1 MRNFVTAFLVV
12 FSCFYAGVAGVKAQA
27 PGQMRVINSI
37 KAVETPEGVLI
48 SIFETPLLSHVTR
61 ENGDRFFIII
71 PRAGASIVESNVYSG
86 GLVIVRTER
95 QDKDAVITFDLFPGS
110 RISVKR
116 NSDRLEVL
124 VTPSRLL
131 NSNNNKA
138 DLPEKPNSEKVIQ
151 TGNNRD
157 STRSQN
163 TKADRPAIE
172 TNKPV
177 NESSEVSR
185 ENAGALIDSV
195 KVTQSSLRI
204 RRVSRRPT
212 LEEFINRTANGS
224 GTAVTDFRQL
234 SPNDGNPVSQP
245 TKAYLSYDDSN
256 LYVVFVC
263 REAPGKVRAH
273 MAKREDIFNDDMVSV
288 TLDTFRDQRRAYV
301 FSANPLGVQL
311 DSITTEGQGSDDS
324 FDTLWYSE
332 GKLTDDGFAV
342 LMTIPFKSLRFSSA
356 SVQSWGIALGRIIAH
371 NNESAYFPHITQ
383 RKQGFVQQAATLEG
397 LEQISAG
404 RNIQIIPYYVASNE
418 RFIDFLPDSSP
429 YFRRQKNVR
438 AGLDAKVVIKN
449 AVTLDLTVNPDF
461 SQVESDEPQVTVN
474 RRFET
479 FFPEKRPFFIEN
491 AGFFQT
497 PENLFFSR
505 RIVDPQFG
513 ARLTGKIGKWAVGGL
528 LIDDKAAGTFFL
540 PNDPEYKRRA
550 FIGVARLQREF
561 AEQSSIGM
569 MYTDYRF
576 AGSYERVFSV
586 DTRLRL
592 NRNWSFTGQAVR
604 SFTKESNGESVEG
617 SAYLA
622 NFSRSGRKF
631 NYDFTYTDRSPDFR
645 AILGFI
651 PRSDVRQIDQNATYR
666 WRPNKKGIVSFGPSG
681 FVALNWDRTGRLQD
695 WYANGGFIVEFTNL
709 TGVEINRSQS
719 YEYFAGQG
727 FNTENTRF
735 SFYSDWLKWLGIYG
749 SYNSGTNINYSPPN
763 RLNPFV
769 ANSNG
774 GTFEVSFRPST
785 QISFQ
790 QSYIYSHLNASR
802 SSGYSVNTEPEN
814 VYYNH
819 IFRSKLNYQ
828 VNREL
833 SLRTIIDYNALLPN
847 QTLIGLDRSKQLTA
861 DILLTY
867 LLNPGTAFYIG
878 YSNSYENLVI
888 IAGSPAALQRTAS
901 PFNSSG
907 GRFFVKMN
915 NLIRF

>member
-1 MRNFVTAFLVV
+1 
-12 FSCFYAGVAGVKAQA
+12 
-27 PGQMRVINSI
+27 MRVINSI

-86 GLVIVRTER
+86 RLVIVRTER
-95 QDKDAVITFDLFPGS
+95 QDKDAVITFDLLLGS
-110 RISVKR
+110 RIGVKR

-124 VTPSRLL
+124 VTAIRPV

-138 DLPEKPNSEKVIQ
+138 DLPGKPHSEKVIQ

-157 STRSQN
+157 STRPQN
-163 TKADRPAIE
+163 TIADRPAIE

-177 NESSEVSR
+177 NESSEIRR
-185 ENAGALIDSV
+185 ENAEALIDSV

-204 RRVSRRPT
+204 RRVSRRPI
-212 LEEFINRTANGS
+212 LEDFISRTATGS
-224 GTAVTDFRQL
+224 GTAVTDFRQM
-234 SPNDGNPVSQP
+234 SPNDGNLVSQP

-273 MAKREDIFNDDMVSV
+273 MAKREDIYSDDMVSV

-311 DSITTEGQGSDDS
+311 DSITTEGQGSDDN

-342 LMTIPFKSLRFSSA
+342 LMTIPFKSLRFSGS

-505 RIVDPQFG
+505 RIIDPQFG
-513 ARLTGKIGKWAVGGL
+513 ARLTGKIGKWAIGGL
-528 LIDDKAAGTFFL
+528 LIDDKAAGRFFL
-540 PNDPEYKRRA
+540 PADPEYKRRA
-550 FIGVARLQREF
+550 LIGVARLQREF

-586 DTRLRL
+586 DARLRL
-592 NRNWSFTGQAVR
+592 NRNWS
-604 SFTKESNGESVEG
+604 
-617 SAYLA
+617 
-622 NFSRSGRKF
+622 
-631 NYDFTYTDRSPDFR
+631 
-645 AILGFI
+645 
-651 PRSDVRQIDQNATYR
+651 
-666 WRPNKKGIVSFGPSG
+666 
-681 FVALNWDRTGRLQD
+681 
-695 WYANGGFIVEFTNL
+695 
-709 TGVEINRSQS
+709 
-719 YEYFAGQG
+719 
-727 FNTENTRF
+727 
-735 SFYSDWLKWLGIYG
+735 
-749 SYNSGTNINYSPPN
+749 
-763 RLNPFV
+763 
-769 ANSNG
+769 
-774 GTFEVSFRPST
+774 
-785 QISFQ
+785 
-790 QSYIYSHLNASR
+790 
-802 SSGYSVNTEPEN
+802 
-814 VYYNH
+814 
-819 IFRSKLNYQ
+819 
-828 VNREL
+828 
-833 SLRTIIDYNALLPN
+833 
-847 QTLIGLDRSKQLTA
+847 
-861 DILLTY
+861 
-867 LLNPGTAFYIG
+867 
-878 YSNSYENLVI
+878 
-888 IAGSPAALQRTAS
+888 
-901 PFNSSG
+901 
-907 GRFFVKMN
+907 
-915 NLIRF
+915 